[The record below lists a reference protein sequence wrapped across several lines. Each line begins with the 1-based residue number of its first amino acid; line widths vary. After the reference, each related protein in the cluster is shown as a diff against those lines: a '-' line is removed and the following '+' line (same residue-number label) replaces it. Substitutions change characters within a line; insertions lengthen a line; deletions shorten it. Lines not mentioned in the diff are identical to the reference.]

1 MLQKVCIDEKNQN
14 RILHYNLQWFAKDGE
29 GGEKTEPATAKKLKD
44 ARDEGKVA
52 KSREL
57 NSAFDLIVLFLCLK
71 IFVSFVGEKFIDIFS
86 YIYENM
92 PDFVKI
98 NEGGLSVQAVA
109 GLIASV
115 TLKSL
120 LIMLPFMAFGFVVTL
135 LVSIV
140 QVGWK
145 VSTKPMKPELSKL
158 NPLNGFKRIFS
169 KDSLFELVK
178 SILKIVIIIY
188 IAYTSIKDNANDLF
202 ALYDLGLN
210 QAVALVGTLIINTGI
225 KISIVYLVIGLAD
238 FIYQKHKFNEDMKM
252 TKQEVKD
259 EYKNTEGD
267 PQIKGRQ
274 RRKMQ
279 EVSQKRMMQDVPKA
293 DVVITNPTHFAV
305 ALKYEAK
312 VSSAPVVLAK
322 GEDYLAQKIKEVA
335 RENKIEI
342 VENKPL
348 ARMLYHN
355 VDVGAEIPP
364 ELYQAVAEVLAAVYK
379 AKNIQSCSYTTN
391 RCERRLCRML
401 KKADIGVGL
410 YLLAAVV
417 FFIVPIPSVLLDV
430 MLAFN
435 ISIALIIVFN
445 VLFVR
450 EVLDMSFF
458 PTLLLFTTIFRI
470 SLNVSS
476 TRLILLTG
484 DPGNVVK
491 TFGSFVGGGNM
502 VVGSIVFIVLV
513 LIQFIVINKG
523 SERVSEVTAR
533 FTLDAMPGK
542 QMAIDADLNTGAITD
557 AEAKERRE
565 KIQRESS
572 FFGAMDGATKYVK
585 GDATAG
591 LVITFINLIGGTI
604 MGVMNQG
611 LGFADAIQQ
620 YGLLTIGDGLVS
632 QIPSLLISLATGILV
647 TKGSNEADFSGI
659 LVKQLFGIPRVLY
672 IVGSVLVFLGI
683 FTPLN
688 PVLFIALGLVFII
701 AGKNISK
708 NIGEENIEEEVQQ
721 AETEAEEIRK
731 PENVVSLL
739 QVDPIELEFGYGII
753 PLADVNQGG
762 DLLDRVV
769 MIRRQIALELG
780 TVVPIIRLRDNIQL
794 NPNQYI
800 IKIKGVQVTEG
811 EILFDHYMAMN
822 PGYVEEEITGIPT
835 FEPSFHLP
843 AIWITEAQRERA
855 ESLGYTVVDA
865 PSIIATHLTEVI
877 RSHIAELLTRQ
888 DVQNL
893 VNNLKESNPVLVD
906 ELTPKL
912 LGLGEIQKV
921 LQNLLRE
928 GISIRDLLSI
938 FESLADHAQTSRD
951 TDVLTEYV
959 RQSLKRA
966 ISSKYFP
973 SNETTSV
980 ITLDPK
986 VEQEIMSSVKQ
997 TEQGAYLTMDP
1008 EKTKAI
1014 MDSVRTETEKL
1025 ESLGKNPI
1033 IITSPIVR
1041 MYFKKLTED
1050 YFKDLIVVSYNEVE
1064 SDVELQSVG
1073 MVTA

>member
-57 NSAFDLIVLFLCLK
+57 NSAFDLIVLVLCLK
-71 IFVSFVGEKFIDIFS
+71 IFVSFVGGKFIDIFS

-305 ALKYEAK
+305 ALKYEAE

-379 AKNIQSCSYTTN
+379 AKNIQ
-391 RCERRLCRML
+391 
-401 KKADIGVGL
+401 
-410 YLLAAVV
+410 
-417 FFIVPIPSVLLDV
+417 
-430 MLAFN
+430 
-435 ISIALIIVFN
+435 
-445 VLFVR
+445 
-450 EVLDMSFF
+450 
-458 PTLLLFTTIFRI
+458 
-470 SLNVSS
+470 
-476 TRLILLTG
+476 
-484 DPGNVVK
+484 
-491 TFGSFVGGGNM
+491 
-502 VVGSIVFIVLV
+502 
-513 LIQFIVINKG
+513 
-523 SERVSEVTAR
+523 
-533 FTLDAMPGK
+533 
-542 QMAIDADLNTGAITD
+542 
-557 AEAKERRE
+557 
-565 KIQRESS
+565 
-572 FFGAMDGATKYVK
+572 
-585 GDATAG
+585 
-591 LVITFINLIGGTI
+591 
-604 MGVMNQG
+604 
-611 LGFADAIQQ
+611 
-620 YGLLTIGDGLVS
+620 
-632 QIPSLLISLATGILV
+632 
-647 TKGSNEADFSGI
+647 
-659 LVKQLFGIPRVLY
+659 
-672 IVGSVLVFLGI
+672 
-683 FTPLN
+683 
-688 PVLFIALGLVFII
+688 
-701 AGKNISK
+701 
-708 NIGEENIEEEVQQ
+708 
-721 AETEAEEIRK
+721 
-731 PENVVSLL
+731 
-739 QVDPIELEFGYGII
+739 
-753 PLADVNQGG
+753 
-762 DLLDRVV
+762 
-769 MIRRQIALELG
+769 
-780 TVVPIIRLRDNIQL
+780 
-794 NPNQYI
+794 
-800 IKIKGVQVTEG
+800 
-811 EILFDHYMAMN
+811 
-822 PGYVEEEITGIPT
+822 
-835 FEPSFHLP
+835 
-843 AIWITEAQRERA
+843 
-855 ESLGYTVVDA
+855 
-865 PSIIATHLTEVI
+865 
-877 RSHIAELLTRQ
+877 
-888 DVQNL
+888 
-893 VNNLKESNPVLVD
+893 
-906 ELTPKL
+906 
-912 LGLGEIQKV
+912 
-921 LQNLLRE
+921 
-928 GISIRDLLSI
+928 
-938 FESLADHAQTSRD
+938 
-951 TDVLTEYV
+951 
-959 RQSLKRA
+959 
-966 ISSKYFP
+966 
-973 SNETTSV
+973 
-980 ITLDPK
+980 
-986 VEQEIMSSVKQ
+986 
-997 TEQGAYLTMDP
+997 
-1008 EKTKAI
+1008 
-1014 MDSVRTETEKL
+1014 
-1025 ESLGKNPI
+1025 
-1033 IITSPIVR
+1033 
-1041 MYFKKLTED
+1041 
-1050 YFKDLIVVSYNEVE
+1050 
-1064 SDVELQSVG
+1064 
-1073 MVTA
+1073 